1 MKNFVVTLTHTEVI
15 EVVADNSNE
24 ALHKAYSLADA
35 NCFWDET
42 YVDECDDEELD
53 DDWVWWKI

>member
-53 DDWVWWKI
+53 DD